1 METILLV
8 FHVIVCILLVISILL
23 QAAKGGGLSGA
34 FGGMG
39 STSVLGGTGAATFL
53 SKVTTYTGVL
63 FFLTCIA
70 LWYASKGSDTLPES
84 AAERM
89 LQQKGP
95 VPLTAPAP
103 ATTPSTESTTEPAP
117 ATTEDQ

>member
-8 FHVIVCILLVISILL
+8 IHVIVCIVLVISILL
-23 QAAKGGGLSGA
+23 QPSKRGGLSGA

-39 STSVLGGTGAATFL
+39 SSSVLGGTGAATFL
-53 SKVTTYTGVL
+53 SKVTTYAGVF
-63 FFLTCIA
+63 FFLTCIC
-70 LWYASKGSDTLPES
+70 LWITAKGGDTVPET

-95 VPLTAPAP
+95 VPLTAPQPLAP
-103 ATTPSTESTTEPAP
+103 SETTTE
-117 ATTEDQ
+117 EK